1 MRPWNLFCEVA
12 AEETWVLTTA
22 DEKPGE
28 GVTKKKDHINL
39 KVAGQGSS
47 VVQLNL
53 RGIHHLVN

>member
-12 AEETWVLTTA
+12 AEETWALATA
-22 DEKPGE
+22 KKSGE
-28 GVTKKKDHINL
+28 GVTKRKDHINW
-39 KVAGQGSS
+39 KVVGQGSS